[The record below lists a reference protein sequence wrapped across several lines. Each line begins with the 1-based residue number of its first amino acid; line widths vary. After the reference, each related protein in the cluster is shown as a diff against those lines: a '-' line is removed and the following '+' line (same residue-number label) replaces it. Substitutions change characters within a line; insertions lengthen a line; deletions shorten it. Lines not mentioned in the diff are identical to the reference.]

1 MTIQALTLD
10 RKADFEA
17 LFLPYFQ
24 ELEAN
29 EPQPLSPQVITGKIL
44 PFVLSQWEKGIIR
57 IDLCLA
63 EDNAFG
69 FAIYQI
75 DAPESDWC
83 KRPGWGFIREFYI
96 RPENRR
102 KGFGHAMAAHVAAAL
117 KDMGTAQVYLT
128 SDNAMAFWQR
138 CGFTDETPEAAG
150 SHTLSMSL

>member
-1 MTIQALTLD
+1 MMIQNLTPN
-10 RKADFEA
+10 RRVDFEA

-29 EPQPLSPQVITGKIL
+29 EPQPLSPRIITEKLL
-44 PFVLSQWEKGIIR
+44 PFVLGQWEKGLIR

-63 EDNAFG
+63 DNAAAG

-96 RPENRR
+96 RPESRG
-102 KGFGHAMAAHVAAAL
+102 KGFGRAMAAHAVAAL
-117 KDMGTAQVYLT
+117 KDMGTAQVYLI
-128 SDNAMAFWQR
+128 SDDAAAFWQR
-138 CGFTDETPEAAG
+138 CGFGDETPEAAG
-150 SHTLSMSL
+150 SHTMSMSL